1 MTAKALMIVTDR
13 NLNYIQT
20 QIAKCTVGDV
30 IKVLEPSRTLE
41 QNAKFHAMIGD
52 IAKQCTFLGKKWSLE
67 DWKRLLV
74 DAFENASGEPSKVVP
89 SLDGRRIVSLGTQT
103 REFGKRQAA
112 EFVESLYAYGAENN
126 VVWTPAALKA
136 YRTIRE
142 AAEAPRGSHLRRV
155 A

>member
-1 MTAKALMIVTDR
+1 MKKLMVITDR
-13 NLNYIQT
+13 NRGHIQA
-20 QIAKCTVGDV
+20 QIASCDVGDV

-52 IAKQCTFLGKKWSLE
+52 IARQCTFLGKRWALE

-74 DAFENASGEPSKVVP
+74 DAFEHATGEPSKVVP
-89 SLDGRRIVSLGTQT
+89 SLDGQRIVSLGTQT
-103 REFGKRQAA
+103 REFGKRKAA

-126 VVWTPAALKA
+126 VAWSPAAMKA
-136 YRTIRE
+136 YHTIRE
-142 AAEAPRGSHLRRV
+142 ESAPSRRGNLRSV